1 MSSTEVRAAMPGEG
15 ACMRTFMDEIFRAF
29 RRPEQRRWA
38 QAYLWALIHASG
50 KKTPRRMALTKP
62 LPPAAAHG
70 LHQFINASPWDWN
83 PVRHRLTG
91 LVAERTT
98 PQAWTVAELIIPKR
112 GEHSVGVHR
121 RVDPATG
128 RTVNCQRA
136 LVFFLVSGGRSYPVG
151 WSLLLDRTWDSDR
164 ERRRRA
170 RIPGSEAGRTPA
182 DHVTG
187 YAAEIAAQPRLP
199 RVPWVLDLTRC
210 PEAAGVLAG
219 LARQRADVVCEVPP
233 DHHVLSAGAHSPV
246 VTGVSALMETRHARQ
261 THVLLGRAPDGR
273 VRAVPV
279 HTYAGTVTTPRSA
292 HGDDGGGRA
301 YRVLERPDPDGR
313 QPSRYWLTTLTEHR
327 VEEILRLARSHTSA
341 LSAVAVLGRRFGVLD
356 FEGRSFPGWHHHM
369 TMASAAY
376 VHQRLYPGPGSGPG
390 SGPGAGAGA
399 GAGAA
404 TASPG
409 APTRRVPAAALT
421 GASH

>member
-1 MSSTEVRAAMPGEG
+1 
-15 ACMRTFMDEIFRAF
+15 MRTFMDEVFRAF
-29 RRPEQRRWA
+29 GRPEQRRWA

-50 KKTPRRMALTKP
+50 KKTPRRMALAKP
-62 LPPAAAHG
+62 LPSAAAHG

-83 PVRHRLTG
+83 PVRHRLTA

-98 PQAWTVAELIIPKR
+98 PHSWTVAELIIPKR

-121 RVDPATG
+121 RVDAETG

-136 LVFFLVSGGRSYPVG
+136 LVFFLTSGGRSYPVG
-151 WSLLLDRTWDSDR
+151 WSLLLDGTWDSDR

-187 YAAEIAAQPRLP
+187 YAAEVAAQPRLP

-210 PEAAGVLAG
+210 TEAAGVLAG

-233 DHHVLSAGAHSPV
+233 DHQVLLAGQHTPV
-246 VTGVSALMETRHARQ
+246 VTGVSALMEVRHARQ
-261 THVLLGRAPDGR
+261 THALLRRAPDGGL
-273 VRAVPV
+273 RAVPV
-279 HTYAGTVTTPRSA
+279 HTYAGTVSTPRPA
-292 HGDDGGGRA
+292 PGDHGGGRA

-313 QPSRYWLTTLTEHR
+313 RPPRYWLTTLTDHR

-341 LSAVAVLGRRFGVLD
+341 LSAVAVLRQRFGVLD

-376 VHQRLYPGPGSGPG
+376 VHQRLSP
-390 SGPGAGAGA
+390 GPGAGAGA
-399 GAGAA
+399 GRGPA
-404 TASPG
+404 TAPPPG
-409 APTRRVPAAALT
+409 GPPRRAPATALT
-421 GASH
+421 GVST

>member
-1 MSSTEVRAAMPGEG
+1 MPGEG
-15 ACMRTFMDEIFRAF
+15 AYMQTFMDEIFRAF

-50 KKTPRRMALTKP
+50 KKTPRRMALAKP
-62 LPPAAAHG
+62 LPSAAAHG

-98 PQAWTVAELIIPKR
+98 PHAWTVAELIIPKR

-121 RVDPATG
+121 RVDAETG

-136 LVFFLVSGGRSYPVG
+136 LVFFLSSGGRSYPVG

-187 YAAEIAAQPRLP
+187 YAAEVAAQPRLP
-199 RVPWVLDLTRC
+199 RLPWVLDLTRC
-210 PEAAGVLAG
+210 TEAARVLAG
-219 LARQRADVVCEVPP
+219 LARQQADVVCEVPP
-233 DHHVLSAGAHSPV
+233 DHQVLLTGAHAPL
-246 VTGVSALMETRHARQ
+246 VTGVSALMEVRHARQ
-261 THVLLGRAPDGR
+261 THVLLRQAPDGR

-279 HTYAGTVTTPRSA
+279 HTYAGTVTTPRPA
-292 HGDDGGGRA
+292 PGDDGAGRA
-301 YRVLERPDPDGR
+301 YRVVERPDPDGR
-313 QPSRYWLTTLTEHR
+313 QPPRYWLTTLTDHR

-341 LSAVAVLGRRFGVLD
+341 LSAVAVLRQRFGVLD

-376 VHQRLYPGPGSGPG
+376 VHQRLH
-390 SGPGAGAGA
+390 PGAGAGA
-399 GAGAA
+399 GAAPA
-404 TASPG
+404 PPG
-409 APTRRVPAAALT
+409 APPRRVPAAALT
-421 GASH
+421 GVSR